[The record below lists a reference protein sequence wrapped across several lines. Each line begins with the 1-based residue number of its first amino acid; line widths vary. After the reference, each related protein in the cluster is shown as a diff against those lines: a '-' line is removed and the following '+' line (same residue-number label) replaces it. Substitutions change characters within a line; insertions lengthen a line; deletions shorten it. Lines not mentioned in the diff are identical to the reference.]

1 MSNRRQTVRV
11 SGLTVGTVTTM
22 GTITEIAQP
31 DVQHYVVT
39 FDSGGSRKFNF
50 LQALVV
56 ITGK

>member
-1 MSNRRQTVRV
+1 MNSSRQTVRV

-22 GTITEIAQP
+22 GTITEITQP
-31 DVQHYVVT
+31 DPQHYVVT
-39 FDSGGSRKFNF
+39 FDNGGSCKFNF